1 MYRPVRLRVAPN
13 RPLSTRKEK
22 DPPQKHHEAHKPT
35 MTLTRRDLL
44 PPFPGTST
52 NPQALTCPRTVR
64 PYWAHAGGGYTR
76 GKSCRRWCR
85 VARPSRP
92 IVGKKRTPGY
102 VCVTG
107 DSGSCVVTMEPR
119 KKTGEK
125 SVEEGTNRISVVV

>member
-1 MYRPVRLRVAPN
+1 MMA
-13 RPLSTRKEK
+13 
-22 DPPQKHHEAHKPT
+22 
-35 MTLTRRDLL
+35 LTRQNLL
-44 PPFPGTST
+44 PSVALHVEVRGST
-52 NPQALTCPRTVR
+52 CSKLHGVTRRPTVWLHPR
-64 PYWAHAGGGYTR
+64 
-76 GKSCRRWCR
+76 KSRRDWCR